1 MKPDE
6 IAHTD
11 SPDAIRCVPV
21 PGWVEHDAYRSQ
33 MLGADDACVANGICR
48 LLQDIQVD
56 LTGSE
61 FAWHSR
67 TAQRVLTRAGA
78 ERIAQFGAEF
88 DPAFQRLDVHFVR
101 ICAARNASS
110 TPSPAPSSC
119 CGVKPLWS
127 G

>member
-6 IAHTD
+6 IAHMGA
-11 SPDAIRCVPV
+11 PDAIRCVPV
-21 PGWVEHDAYRSQ
+21 PCWVEHDAYLSQ
-33 MLGADDACVANGICR
+33 MPEANDACVANGVCR

-61 FAWHSR
+61 FAWHFW

-88 DPAFQRLDVHFVR
+88 DPAFQR
-101 ICAARNASS
+101 CAVKNASS
-110 TPSPAPSSC
+110 TPSRAHSSC
-119 CGVKPLWS
+119 CGVKPLWN
-127 G
+127 GLR